1 MLVREPARVALVART
16 NCSFPSVAQAH
27 ELSVRVC
34 VCVRAC
40 VCACVL
46 CARGLSANCGHGI
59 WLRADA
65 AEHQSGREWR

>member
-34 VCVRAC
+34 VCVRVC
-40 VCACVL
+40 VRVCVVR
-46 CARGLSANCGHGI
+46 ARSQC
-59 WLRADA
+59 
-65 AEHQSGREWR
+65 